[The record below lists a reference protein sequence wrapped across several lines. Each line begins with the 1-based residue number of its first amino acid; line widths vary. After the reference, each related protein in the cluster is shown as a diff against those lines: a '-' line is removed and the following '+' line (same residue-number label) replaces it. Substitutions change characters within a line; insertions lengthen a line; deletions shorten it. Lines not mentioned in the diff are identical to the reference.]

1 MSYRD
6 SHINFEE
13 CLQRGEAQ
21 ALADRTSS
29 LAPVNELGGALAEMA
44 RAVRLMRLSWRW
56 WSGSPVLAHELE
68 GSLQYG
74 PFPPG
79 TDCKIVF
86 GRDGDIGTIR
96 YVGPNSW
103 FCAGDDFGSAREAL
117 ARMLTLPDTASSVRM
132 YQIGVAEMHKHA
144 VKSLETAR
152 LKTLAGRVLIFA
164 SGTPLVMSMLSLAGS
179 LLAAVLWGV
188 GAIGMLNIAAVLLV
202 SGARTTARA
211 RKTIAKLTPCVRRE
225 LDQTSSR
232 T

>member
-6 SHINFEE
+6 SHVNFEE
-13 CLQRGEAQ
+13 CLRRGEAQ

-29 LAPVNELGGALAEMA
+29 LAPVNELRGALAEMA
-44 RAVRLMRLSWRW
+44 RAVRLTQLSWRW
-56 WSGSPVLAHELE
+56 WRAASDDAYGLE
-68 GSLQYG
+68 GSQY
-74 PFPPG
+74 
-79 TDCKIVF
+79 DCKITF

-103 FCAGDDFGSAREAL
+103 SCAGDDFGSAREAL

-144 VKSLETAR
+144 VKSLKTAR

-179 LLAAVLWGV
+179 LLAVVLWGV
-188 GAIGMLNIAAVLLV
+188 GAIGMLSIAAVLLV
-202 SGARTTARA
+202 SGARTTTRA
-211 RKTIAKLTPCVRRE
+211 RETIAELAPCVRDDQRR
-225 LDQTSSR
+225 LDVDDRQAHHA
-232 T
+232 

>member
-6 SHINFEE
+6 SHVNFEE
-13 CLQRGEAQ
+13 CLRRGEAQ

-44 RAVRLMRLSWRW
+44 RAVRLTRLSWRW
-56 WSGSPVLAHELE
+56 WRASSDDAYGL
-68 GSLQYG
+68 GGNQYG

-79 TDCKIVF
+79 TDCKITY

-103 FCAGDDFGSAREAL
+103 SCAGDDFGSAREAL
-117 ARMLTLPDTASSVRM
+117 ARMLTLPDTASTVRM

-179 LLAAVLWGV
+179 LLAVVLWGV
-188 GAIGMLNIAAVLLV
+188 GAIGMLSIAAVLLV
-202 SGARTTARA
+202 SGARTTTRA
-211 RKTIAKLTPCVRRE
+211 RETIAELAPCVQNKVE
-225 LDQTSSR
+225 GT
-232 T
+232 

>member
-6 SHINFEE
+6 SHVNFEE
-13 CLQRGEAQ
+13 CLRRGEAQ

-44 RAVRLMRLSWRW
+44 RAVRLTRLSWRW
-56 WSGSPVLAHELE
+56 WRAASDDN
-68 GSLQYG
+68 QYG

-79 TDCKIVF
+79 TDCKITF

-103 FCAGDDFGSAREAL
+103 SCAGDDFGTAREAL

-132 YQIGVAEMHKHA
+132 YQVGVAEMHKHA

-152 LKTLAGRVLIFA
+152 LKTLASSA
-164 SGTPLVMSMLSLAGS
+164 LAGAGLVA
-179 LLAAVLWGV
+179 LLLSFVNMSTAATAAVLWAC
-188 GAIGMLNIAAVLLV
+188 GASMLLCSSFTLRV
-202 SGARTTARA
+202 SGARMATRA
-211 RKTIAKLTPCVRRE
+211 RETIAELAPCMRDDQPQ
-225 LDQTSSR
+225 LDVDDA
-232 T
+232 